1 MRAFLP
7 GMETTART
15 ERPWAQG
22 IGLLVLGLVVSA
34 FANVSGLHGEP
45 GSALRTLGFLGYVAG
60 LVIAGAGVHRVLWVV
75 PTARSRPARIF
86 ITVLVTLPTFVVVAL
101 VLSVVMSIFQRRFM
115 YPG

>member
-7 GMETTART
+7 RMETTAGM

-34 FANVSGLHGEP
+34 IANVAGNQGDP
-45 GSALRTLGFLGYVAG
+45 GSLARALGFVGYAGG
-60 LVIAGAGVHRVLWVV
+60 LVIAGAGVHRVLWFG
-75 PTARSRPARIF
+75 PSARSRPGRIF
-86 ITVLVTLPTFVVVAL
+86 ITVLVTIPTFILTAL
-101 VLSVVMSIFQRRFM
+101 VLSVIFSIFQRRFM